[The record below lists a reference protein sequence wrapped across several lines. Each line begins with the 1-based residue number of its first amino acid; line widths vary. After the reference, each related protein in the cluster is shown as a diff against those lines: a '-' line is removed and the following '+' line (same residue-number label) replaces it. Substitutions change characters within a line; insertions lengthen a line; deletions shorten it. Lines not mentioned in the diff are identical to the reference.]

1 MTDLQSGMKISF
13 VQTYKR
19 YQVLVAKRGDTGT
32 IVEPRAINIYLNGLP
47 QKVSGYLVDVHGEQI
62 EVPDEYIAKYEKK
75 TKRIIEKLPND
86 ELLKE
91 FESLIREEVHAPST
105 TTKSYEKILSNLDR
119 CKTELLKRLGE

>member
-1 MTDLQSGMKISF
+1 MTDLHSGMKISF

-32 IVEPRAINIYLNGLP
+32 IIEPRKIDVYLNGIP
-47 QKVSGYLVDVHGEQI
+47 QKVPGYLVDVHGDKI
-62 EVPDEYIAKYEKK
+62 EVPAEYIAKYEKK
-75 TKRIIEKLPND
+75 TKRVIEKLPND

-91 FESLIREEVHAPST
+91 FERLIREEVHASST
-105 TTKSYEKILSNLDR
+105 TTKAYEKILTNLDR